1 MPYLLYYT
9 YCIMNKEVIMKRGS
23 IFETDGIPR
32 ISEAFPLA
40 LQHVVAM
47 IVGCVTPAI
56 IVAGAVGG
64 NGLVNEEKVI
74 LIQAALVVA
83 AFSTLI
89 QLFPIGKNTRFAIGS
104 GLPMIMGVSFAYV
117 PSMQAIA
124 ESYGIAAILGAEIVG
139 GIVAVIMGLLV
150 RQIRVFFPPLITGTV
165 VFTIGLSLY
174 PTAINYMAGGVGSEN
189 YGSWQNWLVAFFTL
203 AVVTALNHFGTG
215 IWKLASILLGIIAG
229 YLVCIPFG
237 MVNFSGVGEA
247 GMFQLPQ
254 LMHFGVEFEVSS
266 CVAIGILFAI
276 NSVQAIGDYSATT
289 IGAMDR
295 TPKDEELQ
303 HGIVAYGLTNVA
315 GALFG
320 GLPTATYSQNV
331 GIVTT
336 TKVINRWVLGLAA
349 VILGIAGF
357 VPKFSAILTTIPQC
371 VLGGATVSVFA
382 SIAMT
387 GMKLV
392 ASAEMDY
399 RNSSIVGLAAAL
411 GMGVSQATA
420 ALATFPDWVTTI
432 FGKSPVVLATI
443 IAVLLNIILP
453 KARVEK
459 KEEEQKKKEIEEKL
473 ERDHA
478 VLQEQ
483 NL

>member
-1 MPYLLYYT
+1 
-9 YCIMNKEVIMKRGS
+9 MKRGS
-23 IFETDGIPR
+23 IFEMDGIPR
-32 ISEAFPLA
+32 FGEALPLA
-40 LQHVVAM
+40 MQHVVAM

-56 IVAGAVGG
+56 IVAEAVPGG
-64 NGLVNEEKVI
+64 MGSKEKVI
-74 LIQAALVVA
+74 LIQAALVIA
-83 AFSTLI
+83 ALSTLL
-89 QLFPIGKNTRFAIGS
+89 QLFPIGKKGGFMLGS
-104 GLPMIMGVSFAYV
+104 GLPIIMGVSFAYV

-124 ESYGIAAILGAEIVG
+124 ADYGVAAILGAEIVG
-139 GIVAVIMGLLV
+139 GIVAVVMGILV
-150 RQIRVFFPPLITGTV
+150 KQIRVFFPPLITGTV

-174 PTAINYMAGGVGSEN
+174 PTAINYMAGGVGSQD

-203 AVVTALNHFGTG
+203 AVVTALNHFGKG
-215 IWKLASILLGIIAG
+215 IWKLASILIGIVAG
-229 YLVCIPFG
+229 YLISIPFG
-237 MVNFSGVGEA
+237 MVNLSSVGEA
-247 GMFQLPQ
+247 GIVQIPS
-254 LMHFGVEFEVSS
+254 LMHFGIEFEPSS

-276 NSVQAIGDYSATT
+276 NSIQAIGDYSATT

-295 TPKDEELQ
+295 TPKDQELQ
-303 HGIVAYGLTNVA
+303 SGIVAYGVSNVV

-320 GLPTATYSQNV
+320 GLPTATFSQNV

-349 VILGIAGF
+349 LLLGTAGI

-392 ASAEMDY
+392 SSAEMDY

-420 ALATFPDWVTTI
+420 ALATFPAWVTTI
-432 FGKSPVVLATI
+432 FGKSPVVLATL
-443 IAVLLNIILP
+443 IAVILNIILP
-453 KARVEK
+453 KSRDEK
-459 KEEEQKKKEIEEKL
+459 KEEIQKKRRIKKKL
-473 ERDHA
+473 EEDHK
-478 VLQEQ
+478 EFGK
-483 NL
+483 

>member
-1 MPYLLYYT
+1 
-9 YCIMNKEVIMKRGS
+9 MKRGS
-23 IFETDGIPR
+23 IFEMDGIPR
-32 ISEAFPLA
+32 FWEALPLA
-40 LQHVVAM
+40 MQHVVAM

-56 IVAGAVGG
+56 IVAGAVPGG
-64 NGLVNEEKVI
+64 MDSKEQVI
-74 LIQAALVVA
+74 LIQSALVIAAL
-83 AFSTLI
+83 STLL
-89 QLFPIGKNTRFAIGS
+89 QLFPIGKKGGFMLGS
-104 GLPMIMGVSFAYV
+104 GLPIIMGVSFAYV

-124 ESYGIAAILGAEIVG
+124 AEYGIAAIFGAEIVG
-139 GIVAVIMGLLV
+139 GIVAVIMGILV
-150 RQIRVFFPPLITGTV
+150 KQIRVFFPPLITGTV

-174 PTAINYMAGGVGSEN
+174 PTAINYMAGGVGSPD

-203 AVVTALNHFGTG
+203 AVVTALNHFGKG
-215 IWKLASILLGIIAG
+215 IWKLASILIGIMAG
-229 YLVCIPFG
+229 YLVSIPFG
-237 MVNFSGVGEA
+237 MVDLSSVGEA
-247 GMFQLPQ
+247 GIVQIPS
-254 LMHFGVEFEVSS
+254 LMHFGVKFEASS

-276 NSVQAIGDYSATT
+276 NSIQAIGDYSATT

-295 TPKDEELQ
+295 TPKDQELQ
-303 HGIVAYGLTNVA
+303 SGIAAYGLSNIV

-320 GLPTATYSQNV
+320 GLPTATFSQNV

-349 VILGIAGF
+349 LLLGTAGI

-392 ASAEMDY
+392 SSAEMDY

-420 ALATFPDWVTTI
+420 ALATFPAWVTTI

-453 KARVEK
+453 KSRDEK
-459 KEEEQKKKEIEEKL
+459 REEAKKKKQIKKKL
-473 ERDHA
+473 EEDHK
-478 VLQEQ
+478 EFG
-483 NL
+483 N